1 MNPNDPK
8 DNRPASPHIPQRSVQ
23 QASIIPD
30 RSPRSQHNEAAAN
43 VVRSQLDSIYNG
55 NTTTPTPQTT
65 PVVTTDPTDHQTLDT
80 PNPYDRTHGVA
91 DHIQTNQW
99 EKYHSA
105 WQDYYQKYYER
116 YYLGQVYHA
125 RKALEERAKQA
136 AVQTTAA
143 TPPTQLPDDEP
154 ETLTH
159 DEAMYDLRS
168 RLLQNIRSGASKV
181 RKSRHFVPITAAV
194 CVIIIF
200 LFLQFNR
207 ILIAN
212 VEAYISP
219 GGVDPAN
226 IIINPSTDV
235 AVSQDP
241 KLIIPKINVD
251 VPVIYDTTPDYNA
264 QMAAMQKGVAWF
276 GIAGANSRPGQV
288 GNTVLSGHS
297 SNDLLDQGDYK
308 FIFARLDHLDTGDA
322 IFVNYQGKRYTY
334 TVTGKQ
340 VVKPTDVSALVYPT
354 TKPILTLITCTPLG
368 TSLNRLLVTA
378 EQVSPDPSNASAAPA
393 NSGNSSTTTEIPGNS
408 PTFLQRLFGGTN
420 G

>member
-1 MNPNDPK
+1 MNPNDPQ
-8 DNRPASPHIPQRSVQ
+8 DQRPTSPHIPQRSVQ
-23 QASIIPD
+23 QAPSIPT
-30 RSPRSQHNEAAAN
+30 RSPQPQHSEAAAN

-65 PVVTTDPTDHQTLDT
+65 PVVTTDQTLEDT
-80 PNPYDRTHGVA
+80 NPYDRTHGTA
-91 DHIQTNQW
+91 DHIQASQW
-99 EKYHSA
+99 EQYHSA

-125 RKALEERAKQA
+125 RKTLEERAKQA
-136 AVQTTAA
+136 ALTTTPA
-143 TPPTQLPDDEP
+143 TDVPVVEEP

-181 RKSRHFVPITAAV
+181 RKSRHFVPITAAI
-194 CVIIIF
+194 CVIVIF

-212 VEAYISP
+212 VQAYISP
-219 GGVDPAN
+219 GDVDPAN
-226 IIINPSTDV
+226 IIVNPSTDV